1 MNVMCMRVTR
11 NLTQTARILME
22 VIIVFAELDILLLST
37 ALDVKVCADV
47 TLIYYEY
54 NINCHRI

>member
-11 NLTQTARILME
+11 NLTQTVKIPME

-47 TLIYYEY
+47 T
-54 NINCHRI
+54 